1 MSSFR
6 IPLVWQMY
14 GHVDVEADTLDD
26 AIEYALGPDCPL
38 PEGEYV
44 DDSIQVDDLVLNRRQ
59 PMKAI
64 NEHFEVGQQYYA
76 LVSKEVLVVSEV
88 LQPGMYPSGSGGYHM
103 LRSPMVRFRS
113 EKTGL
118 VHTCSLELAKHLLLA
133 KRQTAKEKGV
143 G

>member
-44 DDSIQVDDLVLNRRQ
+44 DDSIQVDDLVLNQ
-59 PMKAI
+59 EATH
-64 NEHFEVGQQYYA
+64 ESHQFEVGQQYYA

-88 LQPGMYPSGSGGYHM
+88 LQPGMYPSGSGGYHT